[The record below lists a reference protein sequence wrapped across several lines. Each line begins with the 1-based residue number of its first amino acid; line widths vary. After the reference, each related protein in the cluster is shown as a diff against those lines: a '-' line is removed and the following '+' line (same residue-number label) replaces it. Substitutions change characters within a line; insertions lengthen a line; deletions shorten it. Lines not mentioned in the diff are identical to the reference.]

1 MAFNPITAGEINA
14 AHVEAAP
21 DKLTGTAAD
30 NKRIFDAYP
39 DLIKNKYNETVGKLN
54 STTDGSSGADN
65 VGTTPVGEG
74 TADSVQGVLEELNL
88 RLTGA
93 DRITLLLAAI
103 NTIGAVANDEHR
115 LCTAKD
121 IVDYIS
127 AIGGGDMLK
136 AAYDST
142 NTGNKVDTA
151 LNAEKLGGQL
161 PSYFASASSVA
172 AAKAFA
178 DNPDTIPTLNSQK
191 GVTSDGVRR
200 AINTAVDKPGA
211 SSAGAH
217 NAIYRGKYLGSSV
230 TAEQYAQI
238 AAGTFEDMYIGDYW
252 TISGINWRIADFDY
266 YYRSGYDPDNADG
279 HWGEVLT
286 HHVVIVP
293 DRSVGDYQKMNS
305 TDTTAGGY
313 IGSEMRT
320 TNMTAAKN
328 LIKAAFGES
337 HIMVHKDHLVNAVY
351 NGYPSGGAWVDTDI
365 ELMTEWMVYGAPV
378 FHPMCD
384 GSRIVFNYEVGCKQ
398 LNLFRHRPD
407 LIYSDAW
414 RFDYWL
420 RDVVSAAYFALV
432 SYYGSAA
439 CYAAS
444 FAYGVRPAFCL
455 IS

>member
-1 MAFNPITAGEINA
+1 MAELEYISQYEGTEIDASVGFGKTPDNTPTAGSPRGAES
-14 AHVEAAP
+14 
-21 DKLTGTAAD
+21 GG
-30 NKRIFDAYP
+30 
-39 DLIKNKYNETVGKLN
+39 IKNYV
-54 STTDGSSGADN
+54 DGLI
-65 VGTTPVGEG
+65 T
-74 TADSVQGVLEELNL
+74 SV
-88 RLTGA
+88 R
-93 DRITLLLAAI
+93 
-103 NTIGAVANDEHR
+103 ND
-115 LCTAKD
+115 
-121 IVDYIS
+121 
-127 AIGGGDMLK
+127 
-136 AAYDST
+136 
-142 NTGNKVDTA
+142 
-151 LNAEKLGGQL
+151 
-161 PSYFASASSVA
+161 F
-172 AAKAFA
+172 
-178 DNPDTIPTLNSQK
+178 
-191 GVTSDGVRR
+191 
-200 AINTAVDKPGA
+200 GA
-211 SSAGAH
+211 SGAGAH

-266 YYRSGYDPDNADG
+266 YYRSGYDPENADG
-279 HWGEVLT
+279 HWGECLT

-313 IGSEMRT
+313 VGSEMRT

-337 HIMVHKDHLVNAVY
+337 HIMVHKDNLINAVY

-378 FHPMCD
+378 FHPMGD
-384 GSRIVFNYEVGCKQ
+384 GSRIVYNYELGCKQ

-420 RDVVSAAYFALV
+420 RDVVSAAVFALV
-432 SYYGSAA
+432 SLTGYATCSAA
-439 CYAAS
+439 SYAR
-444 FAYGVRPAFCL
+444 GVRPAFCL